1 MVAKGDWEPI
11 LSKDTS
17 LRLRA
22 LLDAPERRRRGRE
35 HKNLLSSIVVCG
47 NCGAP
52 LGGHE
57 SKTEGRRYQCSSQ
70 PGLRRCGRLSIV
82 ADPVDELVEA
92 AVLSALAD
100 VRLRAKVGRVAS
112 GLGACDAE
120 HELLQIR
127 ELRDLYAKDAAAG
140 SISRAEWF
148 VLREGLAERE
158 TSVRS
163 RTTWG
168 PGAEQHLQLVPTET
182 QDIRK
187 WWDAADLRAKR
198 QVIVA
203 LVEKV
208 EIRPARPGGRFDP
221 SRVCEPIWKA

>member
-168 PGAEQHLQLVPTET
+168 QGAEQHLQLVPTET